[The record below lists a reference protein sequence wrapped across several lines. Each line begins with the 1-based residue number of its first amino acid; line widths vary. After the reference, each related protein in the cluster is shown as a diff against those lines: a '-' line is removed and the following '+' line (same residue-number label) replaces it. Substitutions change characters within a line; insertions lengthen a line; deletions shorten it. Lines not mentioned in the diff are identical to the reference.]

1 MQQPTQSSANLEGY
15 ELSPQQ
21 KHLWMVH
28 QLTGDNRVQP
38 YRVQAAISITGAIAP
53 EIFQATLQDVI
64 DRHEILRTTFKSVP
78 GLDLPLQVIQETPTE
93 AIAILDWS
101 CLSKAEQ
108 AVELEN
114 FWQGRSL
121 PLEQSLKW
129 SLIRQSSEQYCLMLS
144 LSALCG
150 DVTTLKNL
158 VQEIARQYTV
168 HLHPISDECA
178 TVINSASPLNPPIHS
193 PNGHSRKGDFDSNS
207 PQNWGARGAE
217 IVVETSPSSEAEE
230 PLQYADLATWQNELL
245 QENSATPNY
254 WRKID
259 DAGLETLSLPV
270 QPTELY
276 AALQPEKL
284 TWTVPEALVA
294 QIERDAIADSLLA
307 AWQVLLWRLTGQET
321 LTLGV
326 SLDGRNYEELEPAI
340 GLLARTVPLSSQLQS
355 DLTFQQALKQVQT
368 TRQEMALHQDAFV
381 WAQGLPIQDAGL
393 ETRVLPLAF
402 EFIEQSDSWE
412 TARIRYAIAQVES
425 CTDYFWVKLCGIQ
438 QADGLTVEL
447 HYNAAQFKATDM
459 QRLFEEF
466 QTLLTHAVQ
475 APDTAIAQLEIL
487 SPAECEQLLVTFN
500 QTATDRPPFECLTP
514 WFEAQV
520 CRTPDEIAVIFGDR
534 HLTYSQLNTQAN
546 QLAHYLRSQGV
557 GADTLVGLCV
567 ERSLEMVI
575 ALLGILK
582 AGGAYV
588 PIDPSYPRDR
598 IAFILSDT
606 QTPLLLTQS
615 HLLSTLPATQT
626 PLFCLDRDRQ
636 TVAASPTE
644 NPDRVTEPDHLAY
657 VIYTSGSTGQPK
669 GALIHHRGLTNYL
682 HWAIQAYEVA
692 QGEGSL
698 VHSSLAFDLT
708 VTSLW
713 TPLLVGRSVELL
725 PDDPSLETLRDALV
739 RRRNLSLVKITPAH
753 LSVLSQ
759 QLSPEQVRGCTRRFI
774 IGGEN
779 LTAESLSFW
788 RQAAPETL
796 LVNEYGPTET
806 VVGCCIYTVAPDDPE
821 AGSVPIGRPIANTQL
836 YILDEHLQPVA
847 IGVVGEL
854 FIGGAGLA
862 RGYLNRPELTNE
874 KFIPNPFSKSPRIGG
889 FRGPAKS
896 TEPSPPSPP
905 ILGGMKDER
914 LDRLYKTGD
923 LARYR
928 PDGTLEYLGRT
939 EHQVKLK
946 GFRIEL
952 GEIETVLRQHSDV
965 QDAIALVHTNSSGQQ
980 RLVAYVVPKSPT
992 TIVTSETLRSH
1003 LQAQLP
1009 EYMVPAICMS
1019 VAAFPLTANGKVDR
1033 RALPDPTAQPQNR
1046 QAQFVAPT
1054 TPAEAQLVEI
1064 WAQLLRLERVG
1075 IHENFFELGGDSI
1088 LSIQMTAR
1096 ANQAGLK
1103 ITPKQVFE
1111 HQTIAKLAAI
1121 ATSATAITTE
1131 QGSVTGALS
1140 LTPIQHWFFAQNIAE
1155 AHHWNQ
1161 SLLLEVQQPLT
1172 PEALQQIVRHLIQH
1186 HDVLRSQFTQVDSA
1200 WTAVHADQ
1208 DIPAPV
1214 TVVDLSGESETVQRQ
1229 KITAIASELQAQ
1241 LQLNQAPLM
1250 RVALFQ
1256 LGTNQPSRLLI
1267 IVHHLLIDGVS
1278 WRILLEDF
1286 QTAHAQLQQQQSIQ
1300 LPAKTTSFQQWG
1312 EALQT
1317 YGRSQT
1323 LRQEQAFWLHQAQQ
1337 AQQYS
1342 VFLPVDD
1349 PNGENTVGRS
1359 QTITLTLTAGE
1370 TQILLRDLPAK
1381 HQVQIQEVLLTA
1393 LTQTLTTW
1401 TGQSA
1406 LWVDLEGHGREEIS
1420 EAIDLSRTV
1429 GWFTAIFPRLL
1440 HYKPQDALSLLKSIQ
1455 TQLRQVPNNGIGYG
1469 ILRYLSQAPELQA
1482 VPHPQV
1488 CFNYLGQ
1495 TDATFNTASLF
1506 RPAQESTGASRSPQG
1521 ERSHL
1526 LEINCMIAEQQLR
1539 VHWTFS
1545 NAIHQAGTIENL
1557 TEQFRENLRS
1567 LLSLAQQTQPT
1578 ASFSAA
1584 NLSASDLQKLMAQLQ
1599 AGKKR

>member
-1 MQQPTQSSANLEGY
+1 MQQLTQPSANLKGY

-21 KHLWMVH
+21 KHLWMV
-28 QLTGDNRVQP
+28 QQITEENAVQP

-53 EIFQATLQDVI
+53 AIFQAALQDVI
-64 DRHEILRTTFKSVP
+64 DRHEILRTTFQSVS
-78 GLDLPLQVIQETPTE
+78 GLDLPLQVIQEAPTE

-101 CLSKAEQ
+101 HLAESEQ

-114 FWQGRSL
+114 LCRARSL
-121 PLEQSLKW
+121 PLEQSLQW
-129 SLIRQSSEQYCLMLS
+129 SLIRQSSEQHCLMLS

-150 DVTTLKNL
+150 DMLTIKNL
-158 VQEIARQYTV
+158 VQEIAQQYA
-168 HLHPISDECA
+168 LCLQ
-178 TVINSASPLNPPIHS
+178 ASPSL
-193 PNGHSRKGDFDSNS
+193 
-207 PQNWGARGAE
+207 E
-217 IVVETSPSSEAEE
+217 VEE

-245 QENSATPNY
+245 QENNATPNY
-254 WRKID
+254 WRKVD

-270 QPTELY
+270 QPTARQ

-284 TWTVPEALVA
+284 AWTVPSALVD
-294 QIERDAIADSLLA
+294 QMGSDAIADTLLT

-321 LTLGV
+321 LLLGV

-340 GLLARTVPLSSQLQS
+340 GLLSRTLPLSSKLQTN
-355 DLTFQQALKQVQT
+355 LTFQQALQQVQAS
-368 TRQEMALHQDAFV
+368 RQEMALHQDAFA
-381 WAQGLPIQDAGL
+381 WAQGLPIQGAGL
-393 ETRVLPLAF
+393 ETRILPLAF
-402 EFIEQSDSWE
+402 EFVEQSESW
-412 TARIRYAIAQVES
+412 TKAGIRYAIAQLES
-425 CTDYFWVKLCGIQ
+425 CTDYFWIKLRGIQ
-438 QADGLTVEL
+438 QADSLTVEL
-447 HYNAAQFKATDM
+447 QYNAAQFTATDM
-459 QRLFEEF
+459 QRLFEEL
-466 QTLLTHAVQ
+466 QTLLTHALE

-487 SPAECEQLLVTFN
+487 SAAEREQLLVTFN
-500 QTATDRPPFECLTP
+500 QTQAELPPYQCLHP

-520 CRTPDEIAVIFGDR
+520 CRTPDQIAVIFGDR
-534 HLTYSQLNTQAN
+534 HLTYSQLNAQAN

-557 GADTLVGLCV
+557 GPDILVGICV

-588 PIDPSYPRDR
+588 PIDPGYPRDR

-615 HLLSTLPATQT
+615 HLLSRLPDTQT
-626 PLFCLDRDRQ
+626 PIFCLDHNWQ
-636 TVAASPTE
+636 TVATSPTD
-644 NPDRVTEPDHLAY
+644 NLDPITDPDHLAY

-669 GALIHHRGLTNYL
+669 GTLIHHRGLTNYL
-682 HWAIQAYEVA
+682 NWAIQAYEVA
-692 QGEGSL
+692 AGEGSL

-713 TPLLVGRSVELL
+713 SPLLVGRSVELL
-725 PDDPSLETLRDALV
+725 PDDPSLETLRDALA
-739 RRRNLSLVKITPAH
+739 RRKNLSLVKITPAH

-759 QLSPEQVRGCTRRFI
+759 QLTPEQVRGCTRRFI

-779 LTAESLSFW
+779 LTSESLSFW
-788 RQAAPETL
+788 RKAAPDTL

-806 VVGCCIYTVAPDDPE
+806 VVGCCVYTIATDDPE
-821 AGSVPIGRPIANTQL
+821 VGSVPIGRPIANTQL
-836 YILDEHLQPVA
+836 YVLDEYLQPVA

-874 KFIPNPFSKSPRIGG
+874 RFVTNPFSKSPRIGG
-889 FRGPAKS
+889 FRGLAKS
-896 TEPSPPSPP
+896 SEPSPPFWYARQGYM
-905 ILGGMKDER
+905 LGGMKAEESA
-914 LDRLYKTGD
+914 RLYKTGD

-939 EHQVKLK
+939 DHQVKLK

-952 GEIETVLRQHSDV
+952 GEIETVLRQHPDV

-980 RLVAYVVPKSPT
+980 RLVAYVVPESSKT
-992 TIVTSETLRSH
+992 LDSEILRSH
-1003 LQAQLP
+1003 LQARLP
-1009 EYMVPAICMS
+1009 EYMVPAICIS
-1019 VAAFPLTANGKVDR
+1019 IAAFPLTANGKVDR
-1033 RALPDPTAQPQNR
+1033 RALPDPEAQTQNR

-1054 TPAEAQLVEI
+1054 TPAEAQLAEI
-1064 WAQLLRLERVG
+1064 WAQLLRLEQVG

-1121 ATSATAITTE
+1121 AVPATAITAE
-1131 QGSVTGALS
+1131 QGSVTGTLP
-1140 LTPIQHWFFAQNIAE
+1140 LTPIQHWFFAQNMAE
-1155 AHHWNQ
+1155 SHHWNQ

-1172 PEALQQIVRHLIQH
+1172 PETLQQIVTHLMQH
-1186 HDVLRSQFTQVDSA
+1186 HDVLRSQFIQA
-1200 WTAVHADQ
+1200 ENGWTATHADQ
-1208 DIPAPV
+1208 EILAPV
-1214 TVVDLSGESETVQRQ
+1214 TVVDLSGESETVQSE

-1241 LQLNQAPLM
+1241 LKLEQAPLM
-1250 RVALFQ
+1250 RAALFQ
-1256 LGTNQPSRLLI
+1256 LGANQPSRLLI
-1267 IVHHLLIDGVS
+1267 VVHHLLIDGVS

-1286 QTAHAQLQQQQSIQ
+1286 QTAYAQLQRQQPIQ

-1317 YGRSQT
+1317 YARSQT
-1323 LRQEQAFWLHQAQQ
+1323 LQQEQAFWLNQAQQ
-1337 AQQYS
+1337 AQQDDLS
-1342 VFLPVDD
+1342 LPVDD
-1349 PNGENTVGRS
+1349 PSGENTVGRS
-1359 QTITLTLTAGE
+1359 QTVTVTLTPDE
-1370 TQILLRDLPAK
+1370 TQTLLRDLPTK

-1393 LTQTLTTW
+1393 LTQTLTNW

-1406 LWVDLEGHGREEIS
+1406 LWLDLEGHGREELFEELS
-1420 EAIDLSRTV
+1420 LSRTV

-1440 HYKPQDALSLLKSIQ
+1440 HYKSQNALSLLKSIQ

-1469 ILRYLSQAPELQA
+1469 ILRYLSQASELQA
-1482 VPHPQV
+1482 VSPPQV

-1506 RPAQESTGASRSPQG
+1506 RPAQESSGASRSPQG

-1526 LEINCMIAEQQLR
+1526 LEINSIIADGQLR

-1545 NAIHQAGTIENL
+1545 NAIHQPKTIESL
-1557 TEQFRENLRS
+1557 TQQFQANLRS
-1567 LLSLAQQTQPT
+1567 LLSLEPQTQPT
-1578 ASFSAA
+1578 PSFSAA
-1584 NLSASDLQKLMAQLQ
+1584 NLSASDLQKLIAQLQ
-1599 AGKKR
+1599 SGKKR

>member
-1 MQQPTQSSANLEGY
+1 MQQLTQPSANLEGY

-21 KHLWMVH
+21 KHLWVVH
-28 QLTGDNRVQP
+28 QLTGENAVQP

-53 EIFQATLQDVI
+53 TIFQAALQDVI
-64 DRHEILRTTFKSVP
+64 DRYEILRTTFQSAP

-93 AIAILDWS
+93 AIATLDWS
-101 CLSKAEQ
+101 QLSASEQ
-108 AVELEN
+108 AVELKN
-114 FWQGRSL
+114 LWQQWQAQNL
-121 PLEQSLKW
+121 PLEQSLQW
-129 SLIRQSSEQYCLMLS
+129 CLIRQSSEQHCLMLS

-150 DVTTLKNL
+150 DAATLKNL
-158 VQEIARQYTV
+158 VQEIAQQYAV
-168 HLHPISDECA
+168 CLQ
-178 TVINSASPLNPPIHS
+178 ASPSL
-193 PNGHSRKGDFDSNS
+193 
-207 PQNWGARGAE
+207 
-217 IVVETSPSSEAEE
+217 EAEE

-254 WRKID
+254 WRKLED
-259 DAGLETLSLPV
+259 TGLETLSLPV
-270 QPTELY
+270 QPTQKN
-276 AALQPEKL
+276 AALQPKKL
-284 TWTVPEALVA
+284 FWTAPEGLVA
-294 QIERDAIADSLLA
+294 QMERNAIADALLT
-307 AWQVLLWRLTGQET
+307 AWQILLWRLTGQEA

-340 GLLARTVPLSSQLQS
+340 GLLTRTLPLSSQLQPN
-355 DLTFQQALKQVQT
+355 LTFQQALKQVQA
-368 TRQEMALHQDAFV
+368 TRQEMALHQDAFA
-381 WAQGLPIQDAGL
+381 WAQGLPIQGAGL
-393 ETRVLPLAF
+393 ETRVLPLTF

-412 TARIRYAIAQVES
+412 TAGIRYAIAQVES
-425 CTDYFWVKLCGIQ
+425 CTDYFWIKLCGIQ
-438 QADGLTVEL
+438 QADGLTAEL
-447 HYNAAQFKATDM
+447 NYNAAQFKAADM
-459 QRLFEEF
+459 QRLFEEL
-466 QTLLTHAVQ
+466 QTLLTHAIQ

-487 SPAECEQLLVTFN
+487 SPAEREQLLVTFN
-500 QTATDRPPFECLTP
+500 QTATNLPPFECLTP

-520 CRTPDEIAVIFGDR
+520 CRTPDEIAVILGDR
-534 HLTYSQLNTQAN
+534 HLTYAQLNARAN

-557 GADTLVGLCV
+557 GADTLLGLCV
-567 ERSLEMVI
+567 ERSLEMVV

-588 PIDPSYPRDR
+588 PIDPGYPRDR

-615 HLLSTLPATQT
+615 HLLSQLPAAQT
-626 PLFCLDRDRQ
+626 PIFCLDRDWH
-636 TVAASPTE
+636 TVATFPTE
-644 NPDRVTEPDHLAY
+644 NPDFVTAPDHLAY

-682 HWAIQAYEVA
+682 NWAIQAYEVA

-713 TPLLVGRSVELL
+713 SPLLVGRSVELL

-759 QLSPEQVRGCTRRFI
+759 QLSLEQVRGCTRRFI

-788 RQAAPETL
+788 RKAAPETL

-806 VVGCCIYTVAPDDPE
+806 VVGCCVYTVAPDDPE

-836 YILDEHLQPVA
+836 YILDEHLQPVP

-874 KFIPNPFSKSPRIGG
+874 RFIPNPFQQAVSSLSNGQ
-889 FRGPAKS
+889 
-896 TEPSPPSPP
+896 
-905 ILGGMKDER
+905 
-914 LDRLYKTGD
+914 RLYKTGD

-939 EHQVKLK
+939 DHQVKLK

-952 GEIETVLRQHSDV
+952 GEIETLLRQHPEV
-965 QDAIALVHTNSSGQQ
+965 QDAIALVHTNTSGQQ
-980 RLVAYVVPKSPT
+980 RLVAYVVPESPT
-992 TIVTSETLRSH
+992 ETVTSETLRSH
-1003 LQAQLP
+1003 LQARLP

-1033 RALPDPTAQPQNR
+1033 RALPDSTAQAQNR
-1046 QAQFVAPT
+1046 QAQFIAPT
-1054 TPAEAQLVEI
+1054 TPAEANLAKI

-1075 IHENFFELGGDSI
+1075 IHDNFFELGGDSI

-1096 ANQAGLK
+1096 ANQAGLR

-1121 ATSATAITTE
+1121 AAPATAVIAE
-1131 QGSVTGALS
+1131 QGKITGALP
-1140 LTPIQHWFFAQNIAE
+1140 LTPIQHWFFEQNIAE
-1155 AHHWNQ
+1155 SHHWNQ

-1172 PEALQQIVRHLIQH
+1172 PEVLQQIVTHLIQH
-1186 HDVLRSQFTQVDSA
+1186 HDVLRSQFTQTGNA
-1200 WTAVHADQ
+1200 WTAAHADQ

-1214 TVVDLSGESETVQRQ
+1214 TVVDLSGEVEIVQRQ

-1241 LQLNQAPLM
+1241 LSLDQAPLM
-1250 RVALFQ
+1250 RVVLFQ
-1256 LGTNQPSRLLI
+1256 LGAYQPSRLLI
-1267 IVHHLLIDGVS
+1267 VVHHLLIDGVS

-1286 QTAHAQLQQQQSIQ
+1286 QTAYAQLQHQQPIQ
-1300 LPAKTTSFQQWG
+1300 LSAKTTSFQQWG

-1317 YGRSQT
+1317 YARSQT
-1323 LRQEQAFWLHQAQQ
+1323 LQQEQAFWLHQARQ
-1337 AQQYS
+1337 AQQHDVS
-1342 VFLPVDD
+1342 LPVDYSS
-1349 PNGENTVGRS
+1349 GGNTVGRS
-1359 QTITLTLTAGE
+1359 QTITLTLTPDE
-1370 TQILLRDLPAK
+1370 TQVLLRDLPTK

-1393 LTQTLTTW
+1393 LTQTLTAW

-1440 HYKPQDALSLLKSIQ
+1440 HYKSQDALSLLKSIQ
-1455 TQLRQVPNNGIGYG
+1455 NQLRQVPNNGIGYG
-1469 ILRYLSQAPELQA
+1469 ILRYLSQEPELQA
-1482 VPHPQV
+1482 VPHPHV

-1506 RPAQESTGASRSPQG
+1506 HPAQESTGASRSPQG
-1521 ERSHL
+1521 RRSHL
-1526 LEINCMIAEQQLR
+1526 LEINCIIAERQLR

-1545 NAIHQAGTIENL
+1545 NAIHQAATIENL
-1557 TEQFRENLRS
+1557 TQQFHENLRS
-1567 LLSLAQQTQPT
+1567 LLSLKQQTPPT
-1578 ASFSAA
+1578 SSFSAA
-1584 NLSASDLQKLMAQLQ
+1584 NLSLSDLQKLMAQLQ
-1599 AGKKR
+1599 SGKKR

>member
-1 MQQPTQSSANLEGY
+1 MQQLTQPSANLEGY

-21 KHLWMVH
+21 KHLWIVH
-28 QLTGDNRVQP
+28 QLTGANTVQP

-53 EIFQATLQDVI
+53 TIFQAALQDVI
-64 DRHEILRTTFKSVP
+64 ERHEILRTTFKSVP
-78 GLDLPLQVIQETPTE
+78 GLYLPLQVIQETPTE
-93 AIAILDWS
+93 AIATLDWS
-101 CLSKAEQ
+101 HLSEPDQ
-108 AVELEN
+108 AVELKN
-114 FWQGRSL
+114 LWQQWQAQNL
-121 PLEQSLKW
+121 PLEQSLQW
-129 SLIRQSSEQYCLMLS
+129 CLIRQSSEQHCLMLS

-150 DVTTLKNL
+150 DAATLKNL
-158 VQEIARQYTV
+158 VQEIAQQYAV
-168 HLHPISDECA
+168 CLQ
-178 TVINSASPLNPPIHS
+178 ASPSL
-193 PNGHSRKGDFDSNS
+193 
-207 PQNWGARGAE
+207 
-217 IVVETSPSSEAEE
+217 EAEK

-254 WRKID
+254 WRKLD

-270 QPTELY
+270 QPAERY
-276 AALQPEKL
+276 AALQAEKL
-284 TWTVPEALVA
+284 TWIVPSALVN
-294 QIERDAIADSLLA
+294 QMGSDAIADSLLT
-307 AWQVLLWRLTGQET
+307 AWRILLWRLTGRET

-340 GLLARTVPLSSQLQS
+340 GLLSRTLPLSSQLQP
-355 DLTFQQALKQVQT
+355 DLTFQQALKQVQAAQ
-368 TRQEMALHQDAFV
+368 QEMAVHQDAFA
-381 WAQGLPIQDAGL
+381 WAQGLPIQGAGL

-412 TARIRYAIAQVES
+412 TAGIGYAIAQVES

-438 QADGLTVEL
+438 QANGLTAEL
-447 HYNAAQFKATDM
+447 RYNAVQFKAADM
-459 QRLFEEF
+459 QRLIEEL
-466 QTLLTHAVQ
+466 QTLLTHAIQ

-487 SPAECEQLLVTFN
+487 SPAEREQLLVTFN
-500 QTATDRPPFECLTP
+500 QTATNLPPFECLTP

-534 HLTYSQLNTQAN
+534 QLTHSQLNARAN

-567 ERSLEMVI
+567 ERSLEMVV

-615 HLLSTLPATQT
+615 HLLSRLPDTQT
-626 PLFCLDRDRQ
+626 PIFCLDRDWQ
-636 TVAASPTE
+636 TVATSPTE
-644 NPDRVTEPDHLAY
+644 NPDSITESDHLAY

-682 HWAIQAYEVA
+682 NWAIQAYEVA

-713 TPLLVGRSVELL
+713 SPLLVGRSVELL

-788 RQAAPETL
+788 RQADPETL

-806 VVGCCIYTVAPDDPE
+806 VVGCCGYTVTPNDPE
-821 AGSVPIGRPIANTQL
+821 TGSVPIGRPIANTQL
-836 YILDEHLQPVA
+836 YILDEHLQPVP

-854 FIGGAGLA
+854 FIGGTGLA
-862 RGYLNRPELTNE
+862 RGYLNRPELTAE
-874 KFIPNPFSKSPRIGG
+874 RFIPNPLALPHSSHPTLR
-889 FRGPAKS
+889 
-896 TEPSPPSPP
+896 
-905 ILGGMKDER
+905 ER
-914 LDRLYKTGD
+914 FQRTLLTPHSSLLYKTGD

-939 EHQVKLK
+939 DHQVKFK

-952 GEIETVLRQHSDV
+952 GEIETVLRQHPEV
-965 QDAIALVHTNSSGQQ
+965 QDAIALVHTDASGQQ
-980 RLVAYVVPKSPT
+980 RLVAYGVPESSTKT
-992 TIVTSETLRSH
+992 LDSEILRSH
-1003 LQAQLP
+1003 LQVRLP
-1009 EYMVPAICMS
+1009 EYMVPAIFMS

-1033 RALPDPTAQPQNR
+1033 RALPDPTAQAQNR
-1046 QAQFVAPT
+1046 QAQFIAPT
-1054 TPAEAQLVEI
+1054 TPAEAKLAEI

-1121 ATSATAITTE
+1121 AAPATAVTAE
-1131 QGSVTGALS
+1131 QGKITGALP
-1140 LTPIQHWFFAQNIAE
+1140 LTPIQHWFFEQNIAE
-1155 AHHWNQ
+1155 SHYWNQ

-1172 PEALQQIVRHLIQH
+1172 PEVLQQIATHLIQH
-1186 HDVLRSQFTQVDSA
+1186 HDALRSQFTQTGNA
-1200 WTAVHADQ
+1200 WTAAHADQ

-1214 TVVDLSGESETVQRQ
+1214 TVVDLSGEAEIVQRQ

-1241 LQLNQAPLM
+1241 LQLDQAPLM

-1256 LGTNQPSRLLI
+1256 LGANQPSRLLI
-1267 IVHHLLIDGVS
+1267 VIHHLLIDGVS

-1286 QTAHAQLQQQQSIQ
+1286 QTAYAQLQQQQPIQ
-1300 LPAKTTSFQQWG
+1300 LLAKTTSFQQWG

-1317 YGRSQT
+1317 YARSQT
-1323 LRQEQAFWLHQAQQ
+1323 LQQEQSFWLHQARQ
-1337 AQQYS
+1337 AQQHDVSLPINYS
-1342 VFLPVDD
+1342 S
-1349 PNGENTVGRS
+1349 GENTVGRS
-1359 QTITLTLTAGE
+1359 QTITLTLTPDE
-1370 TQILLRDLPAK
+1370 TQVLLRDLPTK

-1393 LTQTLTTW
+1393 LTQTLTAW

-1420 EAIDLSRTV
+1420 EALDLSRTV

-1440 HYKPQDALSLLKSIQ
+1440 HYKPQDTLSLLKSIQ

-1469 ILRYLSQAPELQA
+1469 ILRYLSQEPELQA
-1482 VPHPQV
+1482 VPCPQV

-1506 RPAQESTGASRSPQG
+1506 RPAQESTGASRSLQG
-1521 ERSHL
+1521 QRSHL
-1526 LEINCMIAEQQLR
+1526 LEINCIIAEQQLR

-1545 NAIHQAGTIENL
+1545 NVIHQVKTIEAL
-1557 TEQFRENLRS
+1557 IQQFQDNLRS
-1567 LLSLAQQTQPT
+1567 LLSLTQQTQPT
-1578 ASFSAA
+1578 PSFSAA
-1584 NLSASDLQKLMAQLQ
+1584 NLSASDLQKLMVQLQ
-1599 AGKKR
+1599 SGKKR

>member
-1 MQQPTQSSANLEGY
+1 MQQLTQPSTNLEGY

-21 KHLWMVH
+21 KHLWIVH
-28 QLTGDNRVQP
+28 QLTGANAVQP
-38 YRVQAAISITGAIAP
+38 YRVQAAISISGAIDP
-53 EIFQATLQDVI
+53 ITFQLALRDVI
-64 DRHEILRTTFKSVP
+64 DRYEILRTTFQLVP

-93 AIAILDWS
+93 AIATLDWNH
-101 CLSKAEQ
+101 LSEPDQ
-108 AVELEN
+108 AVELKRL
-114 FWQGRSL
+114 WQQWQAQNL
-121 PLEQSLKW
+121 PLGQSLQW
-129 SLIRQSSEQYCLMLS
+129 CLIRQSSEQHCLMLS

-150 DVTTLKNL
+150 DAATLKNL
-158 VQEIARQYTV
+158 VQEIVQQYAV
-168 HLHPISDECA
+168 CLQ
-178 TVINSASPLNPPIHS
+178 ASPSL
-193 PNGHSRKGDFDSNS
+193 
-207 PQNWGARGAE
+207 
-217 IVVETSPSSEAEE
+217 EAEE

-254 WRKID
+254 WRKLD

-270 QPTELY
+270 QPAERY

-284 TWTVPEALVA
+284 TWTVPSVLVD
-294 QIERDAIADSLLA
+294 QMGSDAIADALLT
-307 AWQVLLWRLTGQET
+307 AWQVLLWRLTGQEA

-340 GLLARTVPLSSQLQS
+340 GLLARTLPLSSQLRP
-355 DLTFQQALKQVQT
+355 DLTFQQALKQVQA

-381 WAQGLPIQDAGL
+381 CAQGLPIQNAGL
-393 ETRVLPLAF
+393 ESRVLPLAF
-402 EFIEQSDSWE
+402 EFIDQSDVWE
-412 TARIRYAIAQVES
+412 TAGIRYAIAQVES
-425 CTDYFWVKLCGIQ
+425 CTDYFWIKLCGIQ
-438 QADGLTVEL
+438 RTDGLTAEL
-447 HYNAAQFKATDM
+447 HYNATQFTAIDM
-459 QRLFEEF
+459 QRLFEEL
-466 QTLLTHAVQ
+466 QTLLTRAIQ

-487 SPAECEQLLVTFN
+487 SPAEREQLLVKFN
-500 QTATDRPPFECLTP
+500 QTATDLPPFECLTP

-520 CRTPDEIAVIFGDR
+520 CRTSDEIAVIFGDR
-534 HLTYSQLNTQAN
+534 QLTYFQLNAQAN

-567 ERSLEMVI
+567 ERSLEMVV

-588 PIDPSYPRDR
+588 PIDPGYPRDR

-615 HLLSTLPATQT
+615 HLLSKLPATQT
-626 PLFCLDRDRQ
+626 PIFCLDRDWQ
-636 TVAASPTE
+636 TVATSPTE
-644 NPDRVTEPDHLAY
+644 NLDAVTEPDYLAY

-682 HWAIQAYEVA
+682 NWAIQAYEVA

-713 TPLLVGRSVELL
+713 SPLLVGRSVELL

-739 RRRNLSLVKITPAH
+739 RRKNLSLVKITPAH
-753 LSVLSQ
+753 LGVLSQ
-759 QLSPEQVRGCTRRFI
+759 QLFPEQVRGCTRRFI

-806 VVGCCIYTVAPDDPE
+806 VVGCCVYTVAPDDPE

-836 YILDEHLQPVA
+836 YILDEQLQPVP

-854 FIGGAGLA
+854 FIGGTGLA
-862 RGYLNRPELTNE
+862 RGYLNRPELTAE
-874 KFIPNPFSKSPRIGG
+874 RFIPNPLALPH
-889 FRGPAKS
+889 
-896 TEPSPPSPP
+896 PSHPSLLTPHSS
-905 ILGGMKDER
+905 LV
-914 LDRLYKTGD
+914 YKTGD

-939 EHQVKLK
+939 DHQVKLK

-952 GEIETVLRQHSDV
+952 GEIETVLRQHPEV
-965 QDAIALVHTNSSGQQ
+965 QDAIALVHTNTSGQQ
-980 RLVAYVVPKSPT
+980 RLVAYVVPESPAET
-992 TIVTSETLRSH
+992 VTSETLRSH
-1003 LQAQLP
+1003 LQARLP
-1009 EYMVPAICMS
+1009 EYMVPAICIS

-1033 RALPDPTAQPQNR
+1033 RALPNPETQTQNR

-1054 TPAEAQLVEI
+1054 TPAEAKLAEI
-1064 WAQLLRLERVG
+1064 WAQLLRLERVD

-1096 ANQAGLK
+1096 ANQAGLR

-1121 ATSATAITTE
+1121 AAPATAVIAE
-1131 QGSVTGALS
+1131 QGKITGALPF
-1140 LTPIQHWFFAQNIAE
+1140 TPIQHWFFEQDIAE

-1161 SLLLEVQQPLT
+1161 SLLLEVQKPLT
-1172 PEALQQIVRHLIQH
+1172 PEALQQIVTHLIQH
-1186 HDVLRSQFTQVDSA
+1186 HDVLRSQFTQTGNA
-1200 WTAVHADQ
+1200 WTAAHADQ

-1214 TVVDLSGESETVQRQ
+1214 TVVDLLGEAEIVQRQ
-1229 KITAIASELQAQ
+1229 KITAIASELQAE
-1241 LQLNQAPLM
+1241 LQLDQAPLM
-1250 RVALFQ
+1250 QVALFQ
-1256 LGTNQPSRLLI
+1256 LGINQPSSLLI
-1267 IVHHLLIDGVS
+1267 VVHHLLIDGVS

-1286 QTAHAQLQQQQSIQ
+1286 QTAYAQLQQQQPIQ

-1317 YGRSQT
+1317 YARSQT
-1323 LRQEQAFWLHQAQQ
+1323 LQQEQSFWLNQARQSQQ
-1337 AQQYS
+1337 HDAS
-1342 VFLPVDD
+1342 LPVDD
-1349 PNGENTVGRS
+1349 PHGENTIRRS
-1359 QTITLTLTAGE
+1359 QTITLTLTAEE
-1370 TQILLRDLPAK
+1370 TQVLLRDLSTK

-1393 LTQTLTTW
+1393 LTQTLTAW
-1401 TGQSA
+1401 TGKSA

-1429 GWFTAIFPRLL
+1429 GWFTAIFPCLL
-1440 HYKPQDALSLLKSIQ
+1440 RYKPQDALSLIKSIQ

-1469 ILRYLSQAPELQA
+1469 ILRYLSQEAELQA
-1482 VPHPQV
+1482 APHPQV

-1506 RPAQESTGASRSPQG
+1506 RPAQESMGASRSPQG
-1521 ERSHL
+1521 QRSHL
-1526 LEINCMIAEQQLR
+1526 LEINCIIAEQQLR

-1545 NAIHQAGTIENL
+1545 NAIHQAPTIENL
-1557 TEQFRENLRS
+1557 TQQFQENLRS
-1567 LLSLAQQTQPT
+1567 LLSLAQQTQSAP
-1578 ASFSAA
+1578 SFSAA
-1584 NLSASDLQKLMAQLQ
+1584 NLSGSDLQKLMAQLQ
-1599 AGKKR
+1599 SGKKR